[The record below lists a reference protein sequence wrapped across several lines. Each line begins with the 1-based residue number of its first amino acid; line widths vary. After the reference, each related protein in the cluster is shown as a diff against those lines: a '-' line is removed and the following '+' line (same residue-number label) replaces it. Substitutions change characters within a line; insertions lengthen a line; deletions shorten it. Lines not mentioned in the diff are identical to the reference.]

1 MKNIH
6 VFAAK
11 LPNFYELET
20 KMTEVEGLLFSP
32 LTDNQWSKLGLDPK
46 QQMTSLEN
54 GYRID
59 FIYANKD
66 LPKAQII
73 EEVQLLIEGLDYD
86 PSKDEIGE
94 LTESVTSDFCAR
106 VIPKKVK
113 FSAYYHPRKETL
125 IFDCKEDLSKR
136 ALSLLL
142 KMLGSIETKTLHCSG
157 ISNSLSTNMLN
168 CLQDPNENNITNFA
182 GFDAGD
188 LLVMQNKEKDV
199 VRFKGDYPLDNVQ
212 ELLESGYEIKQ
223 INLSKDGVEFTLTE
237 SFKIKSI
244 KTSFDISDQG
254 FLDEEQADNYHQSLE
269 LELLVNHCE
278 ELRNFFDKSED

>member
-11 LPNFYELET
+11 LPSFYELET
-20 KMTEVEGLLFSP
+20 KIAESEGLLFSP
-32 LTDNQWSKLGLDPK
+32 LTDSQWSKLGLYPK

-188 LLVMQNKEKDV
+188 LLVMQNREKDV

>member
-20 KMTEVEGLLFSP
+20 KMTEVEGLLLSP

-86 PSKDEIGE
+86 PSKDEICE

-113 FSAYYHPRKETL
+113 FSAYYHQRKETL

-188 LLVMQNKEKDV
+188 LLVMQNREKDV

-237 SFKIKSI
+237 NFKIKSI

-278 ELRNFFDKSED
+278 ELRSFFDKSED